1 MNDMM
6 KERKKVI
13 KLIRNRYIL
22 AISIIAL
29 MLVLSQIIVQYNIS
43 SEEDKT
49 SVINIAGRQRM
60 LSQRINKTVLGLY
73 SSEDYKDKVNYL
85 NELTLSL
92 QLWEDSHNA
101 LLVGDAKMKLFGNNN
116 QVIQFMFQSIKP
128 QFLNILEAAKT
139 VKELC
144 LNGAKPEEIRPYLNI
159 IKENE
164 VDFLKGMDQ
173 IVFQYNKEADE
184 KVVIFKKVEMS
195 LLGIALITLL
205 LEILFIFRPTTVTVA
220 QAIDNLEKS
229 YQDIKNIFQF
239 APTPLILFSEK
250 EFKILRVNTAA
261 KDFFQKD
268 GKKVEMKKFLANNKE
283 VVSGIFQK
291 ITTEGNFKNKEI
303 NFKIN
308 DYEKTVLLI
317 SACKLSFEEQDT
329 ILVGFSDIT
338 VQKKS
343 AEELYVQAT
352 IDEMTKILN
361 KRTGLAMLTEKI
373 INKEQFVVVF
383 IDIDGLKLVNDTFG
397 HQEGDNYIKTVVQK
411 IKESLS
417 ANDFL
422 FRYGGD
428 EIVMVVNAEGEIN
441 SSQRA
446 EGMLNKINNIIQD
459 EHKPYKMWISYG
471 IAKYDN
477 TSSETAEEILA
488 RADAQ
493 MYINKR
499 INKDSRNLI

>member
-1 MNDMM
+1 MGDLRMNDMM

-22 AISIIAL
+22 AISLIAL
-29 MLVLSQIIVQYNIS
+29 MLILSQIIVQYNIS
-43 SEEDKT
+43 SGEDKA

-60 LSQRINKTVLGLY
+60 LSQRISKTVLGLY

-92 QLWEDSHNA
+92 QLWEDSHNG

-184 KVVIFKKVEMS
+184 KVAIFKKVEMS

-268 GKKVEMKKFLANNKE
+268 GKK
-283 VVSGIFQK
+283 
-291 ITTEGNFKNKEI
+291 
-303 NFKIN
+303 
-308 DYEKTVLLI
+308 
-317 SACKLSFEEQDT
+317 
-329 ILVGFSDIT
+329 
-338 VQKKS
+338 
-343 AEELYVQAT
+343 
-352 IDEMTKILN
+352 
-361 KRTGLAMLTEKI
+361 
-373 INKEQFVVVF
+373 
-383 IDIDGLKLVNDTFG
+383 LK
-397 HQEGDNYIKTVVQK
+397 
-411 IKESLS
+411 
-417 ANDFL
+417 
-422 FRYGGD
+422 
-428 EIVMVVNAEGEIN
+428 
-441 SSQRA
+441 
-446 EGMLNKINNIIQD
+446 
-459 EHKPYKMWISYG
+459 
-471 IAKYDN
+471 
-477 TSSETAEEILA
+477 
-488 RADAQ
+488 
-493 MYINKR
+493 
-499 INKDSRNLI
+499 

>member
-1 MNDMM
+1 MIL
-6 KERKKVI
+6 KK
-13 KLIRNRYIL
+13 K
-22 AISIIAL
+22 
-29 MLVLSQIIVQYNIS
+29 
-43 SEEDKT
+43 
-49 SVINIAGRQRM
+49 
-60 LSQRINKTVLGLY
+60 
-73 SSEDYKDKVNYL
+73 
-85 NELTLSL
+85 
-92 QLWEDSHNA
+92 
-101 LLVGDAKMKLFGNNN
+101 
-116 QVIQFMFQSIKP
+116 
-128 QFLNILEAAKT
+128 
-139 VKELC
+139 
-144 LNGAKPEEIRPYLNI
+144 
-159 IKENE
+159 
-164 VDFLKGMDQ
+164 
-173 IVFQYNKEADE
+173 
-184 KVVIFKKVEMS
+184 
-195 LLGIALITLL
+195 
-205 LEILFIFRPTTVTVA
+205 
-220 QAIDNLEKS
+220 
-229 YQDIKNIFQF
+229 
-239 APTPLILFSEK
+239 
-250 EFKILRVNTAA
+250 
-261 KDFFQKD
+261 
-268 GKKVEMKKFLANNKE
+268 
-283 VVSGIFQK
+283 
-291 ITTEGNFKNKEI
+291 
-303 NFKIN
+303 
-308 DYEKTVLLI
+308 VLLI

-446 EGMLNKINNIIQD
+446 EGILKKINNITQE
-459 EHKPYKMWISYG
+459 EHKPYKMLISYG

>member
-1 MNDMM
+1 MGDLRMNDMM
-6 KERKKVI
+6 EERKKVI

-22 AISIIAL
+22 AISLIAL
-29 MLVLSQIIVQYNIS
+29 MLILSQIIVQYNIS
-43 SEEDKT
+43 SGEDKA

-60 LSQRINKTVLGLY
+60 LSQRISKTVLGLY
-73 SSEDYKDKVNYL
+73 SSEEYKDKVNYL

-268 GKKVEMKKFLANNKE
+268 GKK
-283 VVSGIFQK
+283 
-291 ITTEGNFKNKEI
+291 
-303 NFKIN
+303 
-308 DYEKTVLLI
+308 
-317 SACKLSFEEQDT
+317 
-329 ILVGFSDIT
+329 
-338 VQKKS
+338 
-343 AEELYVQAT
+343 
-352 IDEMTKILN
+352 
-361 KRTGLAMLTEKI
+361 
-373 INKEQFVVVF
+373 
-383 IDIDGLKLVNDTFG
+383 LK
-397 HQEGDNYIKTVVQK
+397 
-411 IKESLS
+411 
-417 ANDFL
+417 
-422 FRYGGD
+422 
-428 EIVMVVNAEGEIN
+428 
-441 SSQRA
+441 
-446 EGMLNKINNIIQD
+446 
-459 EHKPYKMWISYG
+459 
-471 IAKYDN
+471 
-477 TSSETAEEILA
+477 
-488 RADAQ
+488 
-493 MYINKR
+493 
-499 INKDSRNLI
+499 

>member
-1 MNDMM
+1 MNDMIE
-6 KERKKVI
+6 ERKKVI

-29 MLVLSQIIVQYNIS
+29 MLILSQIIVQYNIS
-43 SEEDKT
+43 SEEDKA

-101 LLVGDAKMKLFGNNN
+101 LLVGDAKMKLFGNNS

-139 VKELC
+139 VKELS

-164 VDFLKGMDQ
+164 VDFLKGMDL

-184 KVVIFKKVEMS
+184 KVAILKKVEMS

-229 YQDIKNIFQF
+229 YQNIKNIFQI

-261 KDFFQKD
+261 KDFFLKD

-283 VVSGIFQK
+283 VVSGIFKK
-291 ITTEGNFKNKEI
+291 IKTEGNFKNKEI

-308 DYEKTVLLI
+308 DFEKTVLLI

-417 ANDFL
+417 AHDFL

-459 EHKPYKMWISYG
+459 EHKPYKMLISYG

-477 TSSETAEEILA
+477 TSSETTEEILA

>member
-1 MNDMM
+1 
-6 KERKKVI
+6 
-13 KLIRNRYIL
+13 
-22 AISIIAL
+22 
-29 MLVLSQIIVQYNIS
+29 
-43 SEEDKT
+43 
-49 SVINIAGRQRM
+49 
-60 LSQRINKTVLGLY
+60 
-73 SSEDYKDKVNYL
+73 
-85 NELTLSL
+85 
-92 QLWEDSHNA
+92 
-101 LLVGDAKMKLFGNNN
+101 
-116 QVIQFMFQSIKP
+116 
-128 QFLNILEAAKT
+128 
-139 VKELC
+139 
-144 LNGAKPEEIRPYLNI
+144 
-159 IKENE
+159 
-164 VDFLKGMDQ
+164 MDQ

-184 KVVIFKKVEMS
+184 KVAIFKKVEMS

-291 ITTEGNFKNKEI
+291 IKTEGNFKNEEI

-446 EGMLNKINNIIQD
+446 EGMLNKINNIIQE
-459 EHKPYKMWISYG
+459 EHKPYKMLISYG

-477 TSSETAEEILA
+477 TSSETTEEILA

-499 INKDSRNLI
+499 INKESRNLI